1 VKFIQIKNNK
11 LEAAFTYIKIKKDL
25 TFSHNRFKFVIE
37 NEREWREKMEQT
49 EKPQGIYFDSE
60 GRIWFANKHWT
71 VDEFVNRC
79 EGIEK

>member
-1 VKFIQIKNNK
+1 MIRFYQCINILNGIMKKTLNKIIKTVQ
-11 LEAAFTYIKIKKDL
+11 LL
-25 TFSHNRFKFVIE
+25 
-37 NEREWREKMEQT
+37 MEQT